1 MFNILKKLFKRNEV
15 NIGIASFGYKGKK
28 YHWYD

>member
-1 MFNILKKLFKRNEV
+1 MFNILKKLFKRSEV

-28 YHWYD
+28 YHW

>member
-15 NIGIASFGYKGKK
+15 NIGVARFGYKGKK
-28 YHWYD
+28 YHW